1 MDGVTSGAAGRDG
14 AVDEI
19 SVLRQ
24 ALRQSEAREAAAETK
39 AAAMADEVVQ
49 LAAARR
55 AAERQAAV
63 ARQVVEAVKEQMLT
77 PLQSDKD
84 RLTEE
89 NRVLAATILELR
101 GLLRDSEQTQAVL
114 QRRLDR
120 ASRPSHKVSEK
131 SLRCAELEL
140 MLEAEREEAAG
151 LRASNAALRRQLRA
165 LTDERD
171 SREEVQEKVAAAE
184 TALEKIHLLSGAN
197 ETLQRSMDGT
207 AVVPTTEKEA
217 ASATIQ
223 RLEVVVADQSAQIQR
238 LSNELNEAC
247 AVAGGS
253 EARPEVEVDRLQ
265 HDAVLRNT
273 LMCIFN
279 QRQRDL
285 EEQLAARG
293 AECRAMALRVQALE
307 ARLTAIGQRHSQW
320 AAAGRARCTDVKDAL
335 AGAERRMVAL
345 ESVLFRDD
353 SLDA

>member
-165 LTDERD
+165 LTDKRN
-171 SREEVQEKVAAAE
+171 SREDVQEEAAAAE

-197 ETLQRSMDGT
+197 ETLQRSMD
-207 AVVPTTEKEA
+207 ALTTEKEA

-320 AAAGRARCTDVKDAL
+320 AAAGRARCADVKDAL